1 MNKPLSYVHKVL
13 DRPISLRLELCCGT
27 YAKCFMNY
35 RESAAKTPHFSLLT
49 HRDCF
54 PLLKCFAWSQT

>member
-35 RESAAKTPHFSLLT
+35 RESAAKTPHFSLL
-49 HRDCF
+49 
-54 PLLKCFAWSQT
+54 PLTVIVSPF